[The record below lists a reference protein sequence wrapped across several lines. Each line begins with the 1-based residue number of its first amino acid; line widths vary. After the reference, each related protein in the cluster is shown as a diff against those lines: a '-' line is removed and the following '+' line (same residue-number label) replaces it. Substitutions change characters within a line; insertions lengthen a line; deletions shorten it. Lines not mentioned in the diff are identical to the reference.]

1 MKKRPLA
8 NVEWRKYISVN
19 NTILNRYLIN
29 YGDEFL
35 NGILETIK
43 IAQQNNF
50 PSIVLIEFIKSDVVS
65 VVEKKDYPIVLQR
78 LLNLCERL
86 EKYEICADIVKYQKE
101 SSIKKIQP
109 TKKSHKIHT
118 TNFW

>member
-1 MKKRPLA
+1 MKKRILP
-8 NVEWRKYISVN
+8 NVEWRKYISIQ
-19 NTILNRYLIN
+19 NTTLNRYLIN

-35 NGILETIK
+35 SGVFQKIK
-43 IAQQNNF
+43 TAQQNNY
-50 PSIVLIEFIKSDVVS
+50 PSIVLIEFVKSDVVS

-78 LLNLCERL
+78 LLTLCERL

-101 SSIKKIQP
+101 SSFKKTQP
-109 TKKSHKIHT
+109 TKKSHKKQT